1 MNQRHIIFTPGKNPK
16 PLAEQHK
23 KLLWRTLLEG
33 VRRAEP
39 EVAIDLDQHTD
50 CFQLIAWNHIYYQE
64 YKDISSEL
72 EWIDVLIHQHGPT
85 ALDIREADAWH
96 RKLDRLLY
104 TIVDHAPCLLHLT
117 SEALQSAA
125 RETAR
130 YFHNDNNIACE
141 IRGLLKRQL
150 RPMLSDHGKILLI
163 GHSLGSVIAYDTL
176 WELSHLEHL
185 PGKVDLFLT
194 IGSPL
199 GMNYVQRRLMGHDQT
214 GKKKYPVNIHRWVN
228 VSSVGDITALDRVF
242 ADDFAP
248 MLEQGLLDSIE
259 DHCNGIYNFYR
270 NSDGLNCHRSY
281 GYLVNP
287 AVGEVIAD
295 WWQQSV
301 CV

>member
-1 MNQRHIIFTPGKNPK
+1 MNQRQIIFIPGKNPK
-16 PLAEQHK
+16 PPADQHK

-39 EVAIDLDQHTD
+39 EVAIDLNAYSD
-50 CFQLIAWNHIYYQE
+50 CFQLIAWNYVYYQE
-64 YKDISSEL
+64 HKDISGEL
-72 EWIDVLIHQHGPT
+72 EWVDVLIHQHGPT
-85 ALDIREADAWH
+85 AADIREADAWH

-117 SEALQSAA
+117 SEALRSAA

-130 YFHNDNNIACE
+130 YFRNSNNIACE
-141 IRGLLKRQL
+141 IRELLKRQL
-150 RPMLSDHGKILLI
+150 RPLLTDHGKVLLI
-163 GHSLGSVIAYDTL
+163 GHSLGSVIAYDAL

-214 GKKKYPVNIHRWVN
+214 GQKKYPMNIHRWAN
-228 VSSVGDITALDRVF
+228 ISSVGDITALDRVF

-248 MLEQGLLDSIE
+248 MLEQGLIGSIE
-259 DHCNGIYNFYR
+259 DHCDGIYNFYR
-270 NSDGLNCHRSY
+270 NNDGLNCHRSY

-295 WWQQSV
+295 WWQQSA
-301 CV
+301 